1 MGQKVN
7 PYGLRLGIINDWRTR
22 WYNEKEFA
30 AYLSED
36 IKIRRHMIDKL
47 SHAGLA
53 KIDIERTEQQVKIIV
68 HAGRPGIVIGKKGAE
83 VDKLRG
89 HLEKLTGKRVRIDIQ
104 EVRRPEISAPLI
116 AQNVAQQ
123 LEGRVSF
130 RRAMKKAVSQAMAGG
145 VKGVRI
151 SSAGRLGGAEMSRTE
166 WYREGRVP
174 LHTLKAD
181 IEYGTAEANT
191 KSGKIGV
198 KVWIYHGDVPLRGLS
213 VRHETEMDISEENA
227 RPMAPRPK
235 RVIEAKLAQAK
246 VEQPAA
252 TKPAQTTEPGIEV
265 TEVIVEAAPIVEKIA
280 EPVKVA
286 AKPAAKKATVAK
298 KPAAKAETKVKAQ
311 KPVEKKTVAKTA
323 TAKAAAKPAKAEAKK
338 PAEAKPVK
346 KPTAKAAVKKSAA
359 AKTSAPKP
367 AAKKPAAK
375 KETAVK
381 KTAPKKEK

>member
-1 MGQKVN
+1 VGQKVN

-36 IKIRRHMIDKL
+36 IKIRRHVIDKL

-53 KIDIERTEQQVKIIV
+53 KIDIERTEQQVKIVIY
-68 HAGRPGIVIGKKGAE
+68 AGRPGIVIGKKGAE

-89 HLEKLTGKRVRIDIQ
+89 HLEKLTSKRVRIDIQ

-198 KVWIYHGDVPLRGLS
+198 KVWIYLGDVPLRGLS

-227 RPMAPRPK
+227 RPMPRPK
-235 RVIEAKLAQAK
+235 RVIEKKEPDAAPAKEA
-246 VEQPAA
+246 VVV
-252 TKPAQTTEPGIEV
+252 V
-265 TEVIVEAAPIVEKIA
+265 TDKEIPVAEVIVEVAPIEEK
-280 EPVKVA
+280 PVKLA
-286 AKPAAKKATVAK
+286 
-298 KPAAKAETKVKAQ
+298 VK
-311 KPVEKKTVAKTA
+311 
-323 TAKAAAKPAKAEAKK
+323 KPAKAEAKETKAAKK
-338 PAEAKPVK
+338 PAAKKPSAKKPVK
-346 KPTAKAAVKKSAA
+346 PEAKKEAAETKAAKKPVT
-359 AKTSAPKP
+359 KKP

-375 KETAVK
+375 KTTKATTTTKTAKTETKPKATAKKPAAK